1 MDSDE
6 SPVARRGR
14 RRQVRTAHT
23 RPALA
28 ETNPAPKRRL
38 CRAEV
43 SPEPNREAEARA
55 EAPTVAPLRR
65 SRRLKGLPAEEEEM
79 QDEVPRTNRSG
90 HESDDAQDLPSA
102 PEKPRPRPS
111 LLEDESDDAEEVSPA
126 SGKLA
131 RPASGLLDEES
142 EELARS
148 MAKTSS
154 GKRCK
159 ADDES
164 PKVPRAKRAR
174 RKKQE
179 QPGVLF
185 AGEVPWPARKKP
197 EGQED
202 SDSEVE
208 RAMREHRL
216 IQSLRAKVQAR
227 PQCEPVDRRA
237 VKQAALAPSLSF
249 DLSVEDSMEDSKR
262 SLLEVLP
269 PEGVCPRLLLKERLE
284 AQVRRELA
292 KASKGRRLGA
302 GAALTARVSGLQF
315 QW

>member
-1 MDSDE
+1 MAAPYDEVSLGEDAYAKEDRIPTKFARYFDQLEKREGCEGDCRSPCRAGDEVQFQLGNVLRPASILATSAGDAAEIQFTTGLEGGACPAEAGCSLWRVCAPVDTTRQCVAQNSEDGEAMDSDE

-154 GKRCK
+154 GKRF
-159 ADDES
+159 
-164 PKVPRAKRAR
+164 
-174 RKKQE
+174 
-179 QPGVLF
+179 L
-185 AGEVPWPARKKP
+185 
-197 EGQED
+197 
-202 SDSEVE
+202 
-208 RAMREHRL
+208 
-216 IQSLRAKVQAR
+216 
-227 PQCEPVDRRA
+227 
-237 VKQAALAPSLSF
+237 
-249 DLSVEDSMEDSKR
+249 
-262 SLLEVLP
+262 
-269 PEGVCPRLLLKERLE
+269 
-284 AQVRRELA
+284 
-292 KASKGRRLGA
+292 
-302 GAALTARVSGLQF
+302 
-315 QW
+315 